1 MTATAPAAATRAL
14 PQDAP
19 AFCQG
24 MQYFGEPWP
33 DFDQAAAAP
42 AVSADSG
49 RIAEADATAAY
60 QTLLMADA
68 LRYVTLQTC
77 GSKGSG
83 HPGGF
88 ASSAEAY
95 AALVMLGHT
104 NIVTEVGHHAPG
116 FYSAMFL
123 DTSLEEMGIRT
134 LDDMMARFREKHGL
148 LGHLSGAIP
157 GLLAPAG
164 PLGQG
169 QHFAMA
175 GALLHPD
182 KLFPVTIGD
191 GGMGEPYVLNAMM
204 HFHTAFPKVTNFLPT
219 LIWNGYSQEHHSM
232 VSRLTN
238 EAMIAYWKG
247 HGFAEVVLV
256 DAKDFDDSGQ
266 EAPYVDSTRFSQGQ
280 RLAFA
285 QAVLTGMERAAASA
299 LSGRLTAFILK
310 QLKGAGV
317 HTLGAKSHNLYPA
330 DTLDAPHIAEGLQR
344 RALPPAAWGLV
355 RENFTRAG
363 GGPAVRT
370 AVTEFVLDKA
380 PLGAFPCQEFAKG
393 DKAVPATAMG
403 ALAAWVGQQDPRFVV
418 TNADGNE
425 ASAMKNINDALKIR
439 HPTPDPLY
447 NQEPT
452 GQVYE
457 PLNEDACAGLA
468 AGLALFGSRALWLS
482 YESFAING
490 WPIVQTVTQ
499 AMAELRRPTPSLVCM
514 FTAGALE
521 QGRNGWTHQRPEIE
535 NYFAAQ
541 MRNGNVYALFPPDA
555 NAIQATY
562 EYATTSL
569 NKGMVIIA
577 SKSPLPVYLSL
588 AEARDAVAKGAAILY
603 QTQPGELAERA
614 NQDAEAEWDDTIKAD
629 NGQQDDKGRK
639 GKQGEKGKKDDKG
652 KKNVKGKD
660 GDKGKK
666 DDKGEQEKQ
675 HPQDEQ
681 DQRDKQGTI
690 RTKGTVVFAVT
701 GDMVYLPVFEAKDQ
715 LEADGWAVR
724 IVAVVNP
731 RRLYRPSDVA
741 WETVAEPD
749 NAFMDD
755 DHFNALFDGEV
766 LLAVSGG
773 PSASLEPVL
782 LRTRA
787 PRRDTFAWKRGET
800 TASPA
805 EIMDYNGITAER
817 LVARVKALSA

>member
-1 MTATAPAAATRAL
+1 MTATATTPAAAARTL
-14 PQDAP
+14 PEDAP

-33 DFDQAAAAP
+33 DFDQHAADP

-49 RIAEADATAAY
+49 HIAQADATAAY

-175 GALLHPD
+175 GALLHPG

-204 HFHTAFPKVTNFLPT
+204 HFHTAFPQVTNFLPT

-238 EAMIAYWKG
+238 EEMIAYWRG
-247 HGFAEVVLV
+247 HGFEEVVLV

-266 EAPYVDSTRFSQGQ
+266 EAAYVDSTRFSHGQ

-344 RALPPAAWGLV
+344 RALPPAAWELV

-363 GGPAVRT
+363 GGPAVKT
-370 AVTEFVLDKA
+370 AVTEFVLDQA
-380 PLGAFPCQEFAKG
+380 PLGAFPCQDFAKG

-403 ALAAWVGQQDPRFVV
+403 ALAAWVGQRDPRFVV

-439 HPTPDPLY
+439 HPTPDPVY

-555 NAIQATY
+555 NAIQAAY

-603 QTQPGELAERA
+603 ETKAGKPGAQAR
-614 NQDAEAEWDDTIKAD
+614 QDAKGSQEDPIKGA
-629 NGQQDDKGRK
+629 K
-639 GKQGEKGKKDDKG
+639 GKQDAKGKKG
-652 KKNVKGKD
+652 KEGKPGKNA
-660 GDKGKK
+660 
-666 DDKGEQEKQ
+666 
-675 HPQDEQ
+675 
-681 DQRDKQGTI
+681 I
-690 RTKGTVVFAVT
+690 KGTVVFAVT

-731 RRLYRPSDVA
+731 RRLYRPTDVA

>member
-1 MTATAPAAATRAL
+1 
-14 PQDAP
+14 
-19 AFCQG
+19 
-24 MQYFGEPWP
+24 MQYYGEPWAGFDKHAARAVIGEGRKAIANPSDP
-33 DFDQAAAAP
+33 D
-42 AVSADSG
+42 AVF
-49 RIAEADATAAY
+49 

-68 LRYVTLQTC
+68 LRYVTLQMC
-77 GSKGSG
+77 GAKGSG

-123 DTSLEEMGIRT
+123 DTSLEEMGIKT
-134 LDDMMARFREKHGL
+134 MADMMARFREKHGL

-175 GALLHPD
+175 GALLHPGV
-182 KLFPVTIGD
+182 LFPVTIGD
-191 GGMGEPYVLNAMM
+191 GGMGEPYVLNSMM
-204 HFHTAFPKVTNFLPT
+204 HFNTAYPTVTNYLPT

-232 VSRLTN
+232 VSRMSN
-238 EAMIAYWKG
+238 EEMIAYWKG
-247 HGFAEVVLV
+247 HGFKEVVLV
-256 DAKDFDDSGQ
+256 DAKAFDDSQQ
-266 EAPYVDSTRFSQGQ
+266 EGAYVDSSRFSLGQ
-280 RLAFA
+280 RLAFTK
-285 QAVLTGMERAAASA
+285 AVLEGMDRAAKSA
-299 LSGRLTAFILK
+299 LSGSQTAFIIK
-310 QLKGAGV
+310 QLKGTGV
-317 HTLGAKSHNLYPA
+317 HTVGAKSHNLYPA
-330 DTLDAPHIAEGLQR
+330 DTLDKPHMIEGLQR
-344 RALPPAAWGLV
+344 RALNPEAWAIV
-355 RENFTRAG
+355 RENFSRAG
-363 GGPAVRT
+363 GGPAVKT
-370 AVTEFVLDKA
+370 AVTERVLDLA
-380 PLGAFPCQEFAKG
+380 PLGKLPFHDYAKG
-393 DKAVPATAMG
+393 EKAVPATAMG
-403 ALAAWVGQQDPRFVV
+403 ALVAHVGKQDKRFVV

-439 HPTPDPLY
+439 HPTVDPLY

-490 WPIVQTVTQ
+490 WPIIQTVTQ
-499 AMAELRRPTPSLVCM
+499 AMAELRRKTPSIVCM

-541 MRNGNVYALFPPDA
+541 MRNGNVYMLFPCDA
-555 NAIQATY
+555 NAIQAAY
-562 EYATTSL
+562 DYATNSF

-577 SKSPLPVYLSL
+577 SKSPLPVYMSL
-588 AEARDAVAKGAAILY
+588 DEARDAVEKGAA
-603 QTQPGELAERA
+603 
-614 NQDAEAEWDDTIKAD
+614 TIYESKA
-629 NGQQDDKGRK
+629 GS
-639 GKQGEKGKKDDKG
+639 
-652 KKNVKGKD
+652 
-660 GDKGKK
+660 
-666 DDKGEQEKQ
+666 
-675 HPQDEQ
+675 
-681 DQRDKQGTI
+681 
-690 RTKGTVVFAVT
+690 KGTVVFAVT
-701 GDMVYLPVFEAKDQ
+701 GDMVLLPVFEAKDK
-715 LEADGWAVR
+715 LEAGGYKVR

-731 RRLYRPSDVA
+731 RRLYRPTDISWD
-741 WETVAEPD
+741 TVSEPD

-755 DHFNALFDGEV
+755 VHFNALFDGDV

-787 PRRDTFAWKRGET
+787 QRRDTFAWKRGET

-805 EIMDYNGITAER
+805 EIMDFNGLTAE
-817 LVARVKALSA
+817 AMAKRVQALAG